1 MVLELRD
8 QLMPGGRSPYL
19 AFCDW
24 LMATVPAYPNKPSD
38 KMSLECVKC
47 ALEENRL
54 DLLTHWLSQDRYI
67 QQILVSPHTDTE

>member
-1 MVLELRD
+1 MLVTELRD
-8 QLMPGGRSPYL
+8 EVTPGGRSPYL

-38 KMSLECVKC
+38 GMSLECVKC

-54 DLLTHWLSQDRYI
+54 DLITHWLSQDRFA
-67 QQILVSPHTDTE
+67 